1 MILKTIP
8 VGDMR
13 ANCYILAKAPSAE
26 AIIIDPGADYPK
38 IESALNKD
46 NLKPQVII
54 NTHGHIDHIGAN
66 HKFGVPVWIHQL
78 DADLLTSPV
87 KNGSLIFLQSAYKSP
102 PASRLLEDGE
112 EITVAD
118 ITLKVIHTP
127 GHTPGGI
134 CLKVDN
140 ILFTGD
146 TLFAGSVGRT
156 DLPDGSQRKLINSI
170 KGKLLMFDDST
181 VIYPGHGPS
190 STIGNEKRTNPF
202 L

>member
-8 VGDMR
+8 VGDMQ
-13 ANCYILAKAPSAE
+13 ANCYLIARSASAG
-26 AIIIDPGADYPK
+26 AIVIDPGADYPK

-46 NLKPQVII
+46 DLKPQVII

-66 HKFGVPVWIHQL
+66 HEFGVPVWIHRL
-78 DADLLTSPV
+78 DADHLINPM
-87 KNGSLIFLQSAYKSP
+87 KNGSLIFLQVAYKSP

-170 KGKLLMFDDST
+170 KEKLLMFDDNT

>member
-1 MILKTIP
+1 MQ
-8 VGDMR
+8 
-13 ANCYILAKAPSAE
+13 ANCYVIATAPSTK
-26 AIIIDPGADYPK
+26 AIIIDPGDEYKK
-38 IESALNKD
+38 IVGALQEDK
-46 NLKPQVII
+46 LEPEVII

-66 HKFGVPVWIHQL
+66 HEFGVPVWIHRL
-78 DADLLTSPV
+78 DADRLINPM
-87 KNGSLIFLQSAYKSP
+87 KNGSLIFLQFPYRSP
-102 PASRLLEDGE
+102 SASRLLEDGE
-112 EITVAD
+112 EIAVAG

-134 CLKVDN
+134 CLKVGN

-170 KGKLLMFDDST
+170 KEKLLVFDDST

-190 STIGNEKRTNPF
+190 STVGDEKRTNPF

>member
-1 MILKTIP
+1 MQ
-8 VGDMR
+8 

-38 IESALNKD
+38 IKSALDED
-46 NLKPQVII
+46 NLKAQVII

-66 HKFGVPVWIHQL
+66 HEFGVPVWIHRL
-78 DADLLTSPV
+78 DADLLMSPV
-87 KNGSLIFLQSAYKSP
+87 KNGSLIFLQAAYKSP

-112 EITVAD
+112 EIAVAG

-134 CLKVDN
+134 CLKVDD

-156 DLPDGSQRKLINSI
+156 DLPGGSQQKLVNSI
-170 KGKLLMFDDST
+170 KEKLLVFDDNT

-190 STIGNEKRTNPF
+190 STIGDEKRTNPF
-202 L
+202 LSF

>member
-1 MILKTIP
+1 MQ
-8 VGDMR
+8 
-13 ANCYILAKAPSAE
+13 ANCYILAVTTSAE
-26 AIIIDPGADYPK
+26 AIIIDPGADYTK
-38 IESALNKD
+38 IKSALDKD
-46 NLKPQVII
+46 NLKAQVII
-54 NTHGHIDHIGAN
+54 NTHGHIDHMGAN
-66 HKFGVPVWIHQL
+66 HEFGIPVWIHRL
-78 DADLLTSPV
+78 DADHLINPM
-87 KNGSLIFLQSAYKSP
+87 KNGSLIFLQFPYRSP
-102 PASRLLEDGE
+102 SASRLLEDGE

-146 TLFAGSVGRT
+146 TLFCGSIGRT
-156 DLPDGSQRKLINSI
+156 DLPGGSQQELVNSI
-170 KGKLLMFDDST
+170 KEKLLVFDDNT